1 MLGVHDAQGSQL
13 FSIVGPCL
21 YCDGPCC
28 DVTFEVRHPDVRG
41 EAVGELRRH
50 GETLTPAQVRA
61 RPCVSS
67 LAGICLRGVVFL
79 VAALSCL
86 PGGAGPSG
94 RRQRLHARRGAAGA
108 HHAAVR
114 TY

>member
-1 MLGVHDAQGSQL
+1 VLGVHDAQGSQL

-61 RPCVSS
+61 RP
-67 LAGICLRGVVFL
+67 LRPRVFPAWL
-79 VAALSCL
+79 GSAYVAWCSW
-86 PGGAGPSG
+86 S
-94 RRQRLHARRGAAGA
+94 RL
-108 HHAAVR
+108 
-114 TY
+114 